1 MRSVPLLVF
10 SVAIAS
16 ACMPD
21 RQVTQEARA
30 ESPAPRP
37 TAGSVLDAAD
47 VVRRVAPHGK
57 AHVTELAAGTE
68 AWLGILELAP
78 DVAVP
83 EHRDPTEETIH
94 VLEGTGTITMK
105 SVAPW
110 FSGSPWSS
118 LNPNIA
124 WKVLNTPGGQDRH
137 S

>member
-94 VLEGTGTITMK
+94 VLEGTGTITI
-105 SVAPW
+105 
-110 FSGSPWSS
+110 G
-118 LNPNIA
+118 I
-124 WKVLNTPGGQDRH
+124 TIYHR
-137 S
+137 